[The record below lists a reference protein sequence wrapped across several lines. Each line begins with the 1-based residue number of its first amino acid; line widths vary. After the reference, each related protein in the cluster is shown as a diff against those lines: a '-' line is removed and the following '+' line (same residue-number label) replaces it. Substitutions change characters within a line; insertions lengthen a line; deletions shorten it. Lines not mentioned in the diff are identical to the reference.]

1 MRDRVNK
8 EDYEVM
14 RGGSWPSWEE
24 FLSGK
29 DSESAEIN
37 EEIKQFI
44 NTYAPLGK
52 VFPIVTETSCLSKW
66 NSSSLYL
73 PLGQTS
79 SCCLADNLDLT
90 LDNFDNFHN
99 LPRKI
104 EDRELMLQ
112 GKWPT
117 SGCEHCIHVEAE
129 DGFSER
135 LDSNQTRGLTP
146 VELELDPTATSVTP
160 TNLDIFVNN
169 TCNFSCLYCSET
181 LSSQIQNENKKFGT
195 FNQNGVVIN
204 SGDIPINDSVQDQM
218 FIKLIRWLDNNISKL
233 KRLYLLGG
241 EPFLQHDLLSEIF
254 SILDKNPCPQL
265 ELAMFSNM
273 NVPEKYWRKYT
284 SKVKELALTGKIKRF
299 DLIGSI
305 DCWGHEASYVRR
317 GLDLD
322 ILDRRLMW
330 ASQQEDWLHLHISA
344 TMVPMSIKTLPD
356 LIAKIATYSKN
367 KEISARFMFV
377 SNEPRPYLHPEIFKY
392 STWGDSFNRCY
403 QEMDKIDNIDPTAKE
418 RLQGLDRYLQSIV
431 KNDQDQIK
439 KLHTYLDELDRRRGT
454 NWRELFPYLDVH
466 E

>member
-1 MRDRVNK
+1 
-8 EDYEVM
+8 
-14 RGGSWPSWEE
+14 
-24 FLSGK
+24 
-29 DSESAEIN
+29 
-37 EEIKQFI
+37 
-44 NTYAPLGK
+44 
-52 VFPIVTETSCLSKW
+52 
-66 NSSSLYL
+66 
-73 PLGQTS
+73 
-79 SCCLADNLDLT
+79 
-90 LDNFDNFHN
+90 
-99 LPRKI
+99 
-104 EDRELMLQ
+104 
-112 GKWPT
+112 
-117 SGCEHCIHVEAE
+117 
-129 DGFSER
+129 
-135 LDSNQTRGLTP
+135 
-146 VELELDPTATSVTP
+146 
-160 TNLDIFVNN
+160 
-169 TCNFSCLYCSET
+169 
-181 LSSQIQNENKKFGT
+181 
-195 FNQNGVVIN
+195 
-204 SGDIPINDSVQDQM
+204 M

-233 KRLYLLGG
+233 KRVHLLGG

-377 SNEPRPYLHPEIFKY
+377 SSEPRPYLHPEIFKY

-454 NWRELFPYLDVH
+454 NWRQLFPYLDIH